1 MMAQSKITSRGRVT
15 IPREVRDALKLASG
29 DILAFEIHSHSASM
43 TKAIDQGDPFATFME
58 WSGEADTKGY
68 RTL

>member
-1 MMAQSKITSRGRVT
+1 MIKCKIASRGRVT

-29 DILAFEIHSHSASM
+29 DTLAFEIHSHSASM
-43 TKAIDQGDPFATFME
+43 AKLIDQGDPFATFKE
-58 WSGEADTKGY
+58 WSGEADAKGY